1 MLKTAGAAFAVALL
15 FTTLSFA
22 QGGRFD
28 VSINGAGVFTSESSG
43 NGVTQSA
50 TNGANFFGTFRFR
63 FKPKHSFIFNYGHAR
78 NSQIFDAAANN
89 FHVQNSI
96 AEYGGAYV
104 FSPLRK
110 GSFEP
115 FFLAGAAALRFSPD
129 STWVFFPDLPDGT
142 HNRVQVNV
150 NATTQTQ
157 VAFLYGL
164 GLDYR
169 LPHFSRFALRLQYR
183 GFLYKAPD
191 FHVDASS
198 GNLLSFFTGG
208 KAHMAEPSVGL
219 VFRF

>member
-1 MLKTAGAAFAVALL
+1 MLKTGSAALAVALL
-15 FTTLSFA
+15 FNPLCFA

-28 VSINGAGVFTSESSG
+28 LSVNGGGVFTSESSG
-43 NGVTQSA
+43 NSVTQSA

-63 FKPKHSFIFNYGHAR
+63 VKPNHSFIFNYGHAR
-78 NSQIFDAAANN
+78 DSQIFDVGGNN
-89 FHVQNSI
+89 FHVLNSI
-96 AEYGGAYV
+96 AEYSGAYM

-115 FFLAGAAALRFSPD
+115 FVLAGAAALRFSPD
-129 STWVFFPDLPDGT
+129 SSWIFFSDLPDGT
-142 HNRVQVNV
+142 PNRVQVNI
-150 NATTQTQ
+150 NAKTQTQ

-169 LPHFSRFALRLQYR
+169 LPHFSRFSLRLQYR
-183 GFLYKAPD
+183 GLLYNAPD

-198 GNLLSFFTGG
+198 GNLLNFFTGAKG
-208 KAHMAEPSVGL
+208 HMAEPSVGL